1 MKIMC
6 NRDKLMNAI
15 KYASKAIDKNSN
27 VIALQGVK
35 LEILKHDELSVTG
48 FNLSLEVIRF
58 IDCHVE
64 DDTNGSIVVNPVFV
78 NKILKT
84 MPKGQVCFESNAD
97 HRLTISSGKMEYEIV
112 CLDGEIF
119 PEAPYIDDLANRI
132 WVQKNTLSSMIE
144 RTIFATSKNEAKPIM
159 MCELFEFENNKL
171 HVVGVDGFRM
181 SVSEGDA
188 ECSVKNTQFVVPATA
203 LKEIMANIDKDD
215 NKMLIRVGDKAAAFE
230 FASGM
235 IITRLFT
242 DGEFHRWRSTV
253 PTSCATEVV
262 IDKKELLQSCKQ
274 CQLLLNE
281 KNKAPV
287 ECNFYDG
294 NEMEIKVST
303 ALGKFSNILNVDR
316 KGKKIEIGFNIKY
329 LTDAV
334 NHVDSDRIK
343 IQMNSPKNA
352 VVIRDADH
360 NDDNFHIVMPL
371 KLKENENGK

>member
-6 NRDKLMNAI
+6 DRDKLMNAI
-15 KYASKAIDKNSN
+15 KYASKAINENSN
-27 VIALQGVK
+27 VITLQGVK
-35 LEILKHDELSVTG
+35 LEILKHDELSATG

-84 MPKGQVCFESNAD
+84 MPKGQVWFESNAD

-112 CLDGEIF
+112 CLDGEMF
-119 PEAPYIDDLANRI
+119 PEGPYIDDFAHRI

-242 DGEFHRWRSTV
+242 DGEFHRWRLSV
-253 PTSCATEVV
+253 PTSFLTEVIV
-262 IDKKELLQSCKQ
+262 DKKELLQSCKQ

-281 KNKAPV
+281 KNKGAV
-287 ECNFYDG
+287 KCNFYG
-294 NEMEIKVST
+294 RNEMEIGVST
-303 ALGKFSNILNVDR
+303 ALGKFSNVLNVDR
-316 KGKKIEIGFNIKY
+316 DGKKMEIGFNIKY

-334 NHVDSDRIK
+334 NHIKSDKIK
-343 IQMNSPKNA
+343 IQMNSPKNS
-352 VVIRDADH
+352 VVIRDEDSK
-360 NDDNFHIVMPL
+360 DDNFHIVMPL
-371 KLKENENGK
+371 QLKK